1 MNKFSKNYWQKFS
14 IHSKNH
20 VFGPFLVHLPNFWGK
35 KNFSGKSGSV
45 THNFIWISS
54 IMGKF
59 RKKLM
64 IQTPGQ
70 KDGRMEGRTDRP
82 YFKLMKNLV
91 IVVVVYG
98 LGAQF
103 KKHIWEQS
111 HTFPFWWTAPPR
123 LSANKIIECP
133 QTRNVSVNWRAHPRI
148 YIFRVKWNPTT
159 IFVSCEVR
167 THNEMCFMWIKIP
180 QWDVSHLMWR
190 KIPQQDVSYN
200 KWKYLTQFVSYEVK
214 IYINSVSFEVRTP

>member
-1 MNKFSKNYWQKFS
+1 MTKVFNTFKKPCLWP
-14 IHSKNH
+14 I
-20 VFGPFLVHLPNFWGK
+20 FGPFTQFWGK

-54 IMGKF
+54 TMGKF

-133 QTRNVSVNWRAHPRI
+133 QTRNVSVNGRAHPRI

-214 IYINSVSFEVRTP
+214 IYINSVSCEVRTP